1 MFSNGIVAYALLSD
15 QSNLVVKLAEY
26 DKNLNFKIKKEF
38 TGSLIKIFENVEEQ
52 ANRLNDISAIING
65 EPLKE

>member
-38 TGSLIKIFENVEEQ
+38 TGSLIKIFGNVEE
-52 ANRLNDISAIING
+52 
-65 EPLKE
+65 